1 MILRF
6 ARHTRDLHCIEI
18 FYTKII
24 GLNKL
29 GSFEN
34 HNGYNGIFL
43 GLENTDWHLE
53 FTASEESPKSV
64 FDQDDALVFYV
75 NSDLE
80 YQNFIGKLKSNHI
93 QQEKPRNPYWENNGI
108 LFSDPDGYKIIIS
121 TKQIALFSDDELT
134 SLILQ
139 KNIRTWSEA
148 VNFIKQLPYG
158 RNSNRYDLS
167 LVLKENRGTCS
178 SKHAFLR
185 KIAKLNHIDNVK
197 LILGMYKMN
206 HLNTPKI
213 GNILQDHHLDF
224 IPEAHCY
231 LMINNEMFDVTT
243 QNSDINNLKKYII
256 QEIEIE
262 PEQVDIFKVEYHQS
276 FIKDWLSNNKIDRS
290 FDEIWD
296 IREKCIRNLHE

>member
-6 ARHTRDLHCIEI
+6 ARHTRGLHCIEI

-64 FDQDDALVFYV
+64 FDQDDALV
-75 NSDLE
+75 
-80 YQNFIGKLKSNHI
+80 
-93 QQEKPRNPYWENNGI
+93 
-108 LFSDPDGYKIIIS
+108 
-121 TKQIALFSDDELT
+121 
-134 SLILQ
+134 
-139 KNIRTWSEA
+139 
-148 VNFIKQLPYG
+148 
-158 RNSNRYDLS
+158 
-167 LVLKENRGTCS
+167 
-178 SKHAFLR
+178 
-185 KIAKLNHIDNVK
+185 
-197 LILGMYKMN
+197 
-206 HLNTPKI
+206 
-213 GNILQDHHLDF
+213 
-224 IPEAHCY
+224 
-231 LMINNEMFDVTT
+231 
-243 QNSDINNLKKYII
+243 

-296 IREKCIRNLHE
+296 IREKCIRNLQE